1 MSLPPPAPGPMDPAM
16 WSALDHSR
24 NTLTVHI
31 VAIACIVLATSAVAL
46 RLYTRQ
52 FLLHNVGA
60 DDYMSLA
67 SLAGVLTV
75 AATLLLHLNHGL
87 GWHIWDL
94 VALPLEL
101 VEFFKVR
108 ERVAVPG
115 GRATY

>member
-1 MSLPPPAPGPMDPAM
+1 MDPAM

-31 VAIACIVLATSAVAL
+31 VAVTCIVLATTAVAL

-52 FLLHNVGA
+52 FILHNVGA
-60 DDYMSLA
+60 DDYMSIA

-75 AATLLLHLNHGL
+75 AITLLLHLDHGL

-94 VALPLEL
+94 ITMPLEL

-108 ERVAVPG
+108 ELVSFMSPG
-115 GRATY
+115 AGY